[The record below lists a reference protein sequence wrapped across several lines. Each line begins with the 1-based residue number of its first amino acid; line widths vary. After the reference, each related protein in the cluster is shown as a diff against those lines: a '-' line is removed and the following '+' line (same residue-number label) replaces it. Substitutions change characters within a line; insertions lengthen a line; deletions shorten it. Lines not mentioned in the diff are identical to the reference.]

1 MGQEVSALS
10 TFVSNIST
18 VLGTV
23 RSSLNVFLQPPLLY
37 FVALAGVSA
46 TVLVIKK
53 LLPMKRH

>member
-1 MGQEVSALS
+1 MGEEVSVLS
-10 TFVSNIST
+10 TFISNIST

-23 RSSLNVFLQPPLLY
+23 SNSLSVFLQPPLVY

-53 LLPMKRH
+53 LLPMKKR